1 MNNFI
6 ITSSTYPLTSVYT
19 VPRSISGT
27 SMSFVPAHKPSSAWR
42 KFIHGSAQQPV
53 SESSVMFIPTE
64 KTMTE
69 GPTVLKSVPL
79 PEDYDAQV
87 DEFLRF
93 IDSLEPQPEVTN
105 DIVAE

>member
-1 MNNFI
+1 
-6 ITSSTYPLTSVYT
+6 
-19 VPRSISGT
+19 
-27 SMSFVPAHKPSSAWR
+27 
-42 KFIHGSAQQPV
+42 
-53 SESSVMFIPTE
+53 MFIPAE

-87 DEFLRF
+87 DEFLRL